1 MKVLRLRIE
10 AEIPL
15 PDDLVAMADTINEM
29 NDRALSFVDRER
41 AEQGNSSVDYSIKI
55 TTHRKP
61 KVAPASATREP
72 PADTRPVRFETLGD
86 PGEVP
91 EIMRRT

>member
-15 PDDLVAMADTINEM
+15 PDDAVEMADAV
-29 NDRALSFVDRER
+29 RAISDESQNFGDILRREYSTAPAIKLDLRER
-41 AEQGNSSVDYSIKI
+41 
-55 TTHRKP
+55 RKP
-61 KVAPASATREP
+61 KVAPASATRNP
-72 PADTRPVRFETLGD
+72 PADTRPVQFETLGD